1 MTINEIE
8 DFLDG
13 KYGDKSVEDMLEDF
27 GCATNTDNPFS
38 VFLRSEHRDLMIN
51 KPGRAHNNF
60 ANDNN
65 LLSRSSVG
73 SSDMSSGSFPGV
85 FWTHN
90 TILYLKLQSLA

>member
-1 MTINEIE
+1 MTIDEIE

-38 VFLRSEHRDLMIN
+38 FFLRSEHRDLMIT
-51 KPGRAHNNF
+51 KPGRAHTCDRLHSNGSH
-60 ANDNN
+60 NDNN
-65 LLSRSSVG
+65 LLSKSSVG

-85 FWTHN
+85 F
-90 TILYLKLQSLA
+90 